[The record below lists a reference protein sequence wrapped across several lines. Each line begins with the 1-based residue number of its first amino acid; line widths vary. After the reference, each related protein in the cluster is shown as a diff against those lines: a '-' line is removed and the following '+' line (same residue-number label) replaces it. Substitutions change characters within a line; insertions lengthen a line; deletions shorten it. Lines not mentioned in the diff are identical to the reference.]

1 MTIDR
6 PIIIAIVAGALLS
19 ALAELLFV
27 SKREA
32 YFVGSDLFLFW
43 VVFGLLSCIAIVEVS
58 KWVGHTFLM
67 RHDDPYT
74 GEHVEAEPPL
84 ILPPEGGEGAL
95 PEAGEAEGPVPPA
108 SGEEDGDA

>member
-19 ALAELLFV
+19 ALAELAFV

-32 YFVGSDLFLFW
+32 YFAGSDLFLFW
-43 VVFGLLSCIAIVEVS
+43 VGFGLLSCIGIVEVS

-74 GEHVEAEPPL
+74 GEHVEAEPP
-84 ILPPEGGEGAL
+84 
-95 PEAGEAEGPVPPA
+95 PEAGEAEGPVPAAGGAIA

>member
-6 PIIIAIVAGALLS
+6 PIIIAIVAGVLLS
-19 ALAELLFV
+19 VAAELLFV

-32 YFVGSDLFLFW
+32 YFTGSDLFLFW
-43 VVFGLLSCIAIVEVS
+43 VVFGLLSCIGIVEVS

-74 GEHVEAEPPL
+74 GEHVEAEPP
-84 ILPPEGGEGAL
+84 PEGGE
-95 PEAGEAEGPVPPA
+95 
-108 SGEEDGDA
+108 EDSHA